1 MTAKFHKLHD
11 DAVMPVYATRQSA
24 GADLC
29 AYLPD
34 GMWRIA
40 PGYSMLIQTGL
51 RAEIAPGYEIQIRPR
66 SGLAAKHGITVLNA
80 PGTIDADYQG
90 EICVIL
96 INHGASPFHI
106 KHGDR
111 IAQAVLARVERI
123 EGCDVSENERG
134 TGGFGSTWKGEVK

>member
-1 MTAKFHKLHD
+1 MTAKFHKIHD
-11 DAVMPVYATRQSA
+11 DAVVPVYATRQSA

-29 AYLPD
+29 AYGSHSIYPHQWD
-34 GMWRIA
+34 II
-40 PGYSMLIQTGL
+40 PTGL

-66 SGLAAKHGITVLNA
+66 SGLAMLHSVTVLNA
-80 PGTIDADYQG
+80 PGTIDADYDG

-96 INHGASPFHI
+96 INHGSEPFYI

-123 EGCDVSENERG
+123 EGCDVSDNERG
-134 TGGFGSTWKGEVK
+134 TGGFRSTGKGEVK